1 MAYKKENEFEKL
13 RRRGTVRMIAAVL
26 TILILAV
33 VIIFINR
40 ASIKRAFKDVKSEY
54 NNGMP
59 RTIEVYSPDGNLL
72 QKYDGKID
80 VETNPSYIVFED
92 EDGKRHI
99 IYPGASTVL
108 IDEQ

>member
-1 MAYKKENEFEKL
+1 
-13 RRRGTVRMIAAVL
+13 
-26 TILILAV
+26 
-33 VIIFINR
+33 
-40 ASIKRAFKDVKSEY
+40 
-54 NNGMP
+54 MP

-99 IYPGASTVL
+99 IYPGASTIL
-108 IDEQ
+108 IDEK

>member
-72 QKYDGKID
+72 QKYDGKLLQK
-80 VETNPSYIVFED
+80 NPSYIVFED

-108 IDEQ
+108 IDEK

>member
-1 MAYKKENEFEKL
+1 MTYKKENEFEKF
-13 RRRGTVRMIAAVL
+13 RRRGIVRMIAAVL
-26 TILILAV
+26 IFFIIAA
-33 VIIFINR
+33 VIIFVNR
-40 ASIKRAFKDVKSEY
+40 ASINRAFKDVKSEY

-80 VETNPSYIVFED
+80 VETNPSYILFED

-108 IDEQ
+108 IDEK